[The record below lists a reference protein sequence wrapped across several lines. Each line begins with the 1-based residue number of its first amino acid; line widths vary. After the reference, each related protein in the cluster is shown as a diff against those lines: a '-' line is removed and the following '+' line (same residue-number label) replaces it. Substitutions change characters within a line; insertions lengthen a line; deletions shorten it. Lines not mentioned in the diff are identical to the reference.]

1 MSSMTIK
8 PDYQHFDDLLQK
20 RLFRVPEYQR
30 AYSWGS
36 QQRKELFFDIT
47 KLHQQNIERNHF
59 MATIVCL
66 QTGKK
71 EEVGVDEY
79 GVFDIVDGQ
88 QRLTTLIIILKA
100 LSKKLGE
107 GSNIQKREAKKLDE
121 LLVKGDQR
129 LILLQT
135 NHDSSLLFRKYLL
148 DEALPAA
155 DSVGTAS
162 EKNLIDA
169 VKECE
174 EFVIKW
180 PDDPLVLLKIVK
192 NRLDFVFYALDDE
205 GAVYTIFEVLNSR
218 GLEVDWLDKCK
229 SVLMGIAFNKFKG
242 RAGSEHIKEIH
253 KRWTKIYET
262 IGLDKI
268 PGHEILRFA
277 ATLRQPDE
285 PYKIMSSHDA
295 LEFLR
300 NYCEENPALII
311 NVTDDFLEIAKS
323 LDKLNENPR
332 WRAVTDI
339 LHARFLA
346 VAIMYNTYLNDK
358 EKSELLDV
366 WENVTFQ
373 IFGLCRKD
381 ARHEVSTYTRPAHRI
396 ANGKMTKTEVARNI
410 NVLRDVVDV
419 NSAIDKFK
427 GGDCYFGWSSR
438 DLLYFF
444 YRYEE
449 FLAKQAGAA
458 ISTHVWEQI
467 WRASP
472 ETTIEHIFP
481 ENPGAE
487 WRGKLGKGIKP
498 ESQVHRLGNLMLLPP
513 NVNSQAGRKSFIK
526 KKEIYRNNRNLRM
539 VEEILRKRE
548 WNKQA
553 IEDREKK
560 LLKWAKYT
568 WCT

>member
-1 MSSMTIK
+1 MIK
-8 PDYQHFDDLLQK
+8 PDYLTFDSLLQK

-30 AYSWGS
+30 AYSWGL
-36 QQRKELFFDIT
+36 QQRNDLFFDIT
-47 KLHQQNIERNHF
+47 KLHHQGTERSHF

-66 QTGKK
+66 QTNKK

-79 GVFDIVDGQ
+79 GVFSIVDGQ

-100 LSKKLGE
+100 LAKKLSE
-107 GSNIQKREAKKLDE
+107 GDNIQKREAVKLNE
-121 LLVKGDQR
+121 LLIKGDQR

-135 NHDSSLLFRKYLL
+135 NHDSSLLFRKYLV
-148 DEALPAA
+148 DEALPSV
-155 DSVGTAS
+155 DSITTAS

-169 VKECE
+169 FKECE
-174 EFVIKW
+174 KFVDKW
-180 PDDPLVLLKIVK
+180 PGNPLVLLKLVK

-268 PGHEILRFA
+268 PGQEILRFA
-277 ATLRQPDE
+277 ATLNQTYE
-285 PYKIMSSHDA
+285 PFKIMSAKDA
-295 LEFLR
+295 LEFFR
-300 NYCEENPALII
+300 IYCEKNPALVIK
-311 NVTDDFLEIAKS
+311 VTDDFLKIAKS
-323 LDKLNENPR
+323 LDKLNDNPR

-346 VAIMYNTYLNDK
+346 VAIMYNPSLSDND
-358 EKSELLDV
+358 KSELLGI

-381 ARHEVSTYTRPAHRI
+381 ARQEISTYTRPAHRI
-396 ANGKMTKTEVARNI
+396 ANVKMTKNEIVKDISTLVDI
-410 NVLRDVVDV
+410 VDV
-419 NSAIDKFK
+419 KSAIDDFR
-427 GGDCYFGWSSR
+427 GMDCYFGWSSR

-449 FLAKQAGAA
+449 SLAKQAGAA
-458 ISTHVWEQI
+458 ISTEVWEQI

-481 ENPGAE
+481 ETPGSE
-487 WRGKLGKGIKP
+487 WQGKLGKGIKP

-513 NVNSQAGRKSFIK
+513 DVNSQAGRRSFSRK
-526 KKEIYRNNRNLRM
+526 KDIYRNNRNLRM

-548 WNKQA
+548 WNKSA
-553 IEDREKK
+553 IEQREKN
-560 LLKWAKYT
+560 LLKWAKSI
-568 WCT
+568 WCI